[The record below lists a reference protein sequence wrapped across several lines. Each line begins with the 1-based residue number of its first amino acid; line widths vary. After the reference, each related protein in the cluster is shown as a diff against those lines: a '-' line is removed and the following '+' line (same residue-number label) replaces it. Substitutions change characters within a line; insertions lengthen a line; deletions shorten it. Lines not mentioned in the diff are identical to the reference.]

1 MLDWLASGL
10 SSVQGLSLDAPIV
23 LGPVLTIV
31 AVLLM
36 NEWIVPGRTHRRVI
50 KENKELRELVEKI
63 IPLAQSMVEATE
75 AMTATAE
82 RSVRVME
89 DVVNTMGGAR
99 PVYKASR

>member
-1 MLDWLASGL
+1 MLGWMASSL
-10 SSVQGLSLDAPIV
+10 SGVEGISLDAPIV
-23 LGPVLTIV
+23 LGPLVTLIT
-31 AVLLM
+31 VLLL
-36 NEWIVPGRTHRRVI
+36 NEWIVPGKTYRRVLH
-50 KENKELRELVEKI
+50 ENKDLRELVEKI

-89 DVVNTMGGAR
+89 DVVNTLGGAR